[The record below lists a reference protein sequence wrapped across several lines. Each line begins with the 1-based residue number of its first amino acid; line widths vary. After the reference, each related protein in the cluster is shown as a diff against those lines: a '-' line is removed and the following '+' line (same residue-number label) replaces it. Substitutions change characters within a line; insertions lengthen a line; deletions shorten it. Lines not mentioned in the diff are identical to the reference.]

1 MAARLCFESSCGGC
15 LAKTYRGMTRTRLH
29 LNLDGLRVHG
39 TRWQPCAGLR
49 ASPGFASIGCLPPR
63 GLAVLWFCAL
73 GEFCKLGEF
82 CSLVLNGHWGYC
94 RGFPAP
100 SVLGMLGLILLG
112 LIHIAGVD
120 WRWVYLAGVKWPLE
134 FGKLGELSS
143 LGSCL
148 SGFKASGVE
157 ALRV

>member
-1 MAARLCFESSCGGC
+1 
-15 LAKTYRGMTRTRLH
+15 MTRTRLH

-112 LIHIAGVD
+112 LIHIAGV
-120 WRWVYLAGVKWPLE
+120 
-134 FGKLGELSS
+134 
-143 LGSCL
+143 
-148 SGFKASGVE
+148 E
-157 ALRV
+157 ALRGWMAMRVYCRQGLNGIVSSALPVL